1 MRKVIFRRLPLAL
14 TLAVA
19 VPLALSACSGGGSST
34 PPSHPSSTSTNTSAP
49 ASTPPAAPVAGQS
62 PTAAPPAGYQWVGSS
77 TLGVWVAVP
86 TSWVAI
92 DLSKISISAALKKF
106 SIKGV
111 PDTTM
116 KTDME
121 LLAKQHAL
129 FMADLQSALAS
140 PHKFAT
146 NANAYCTTTAIEPGP
161 GSVSVIS
168 SELRS
173 EYTSLHVRVVSV
185 TTLSSTSTND
195 EIRVQLAAPTTGGFT
210 ITEVQVADLTDS
222 GHICFLTLST
232 DQPATYLPTFE
243 KISST
248 LQAG

>member
-1 MRKVIFRRLPLAL
+1 MRKVISRRLPLAL

-19 VPLALSACSGGGSST
+19 VPLALSACTGTGPSA
-34 PPSHPSSTSTNTSAP
+34 PPSHPSSTSTSAPVSSAP
-49 ASTPPAAPVAGQS
+49 ATPTAGQS
-62 PTAAPPAGYQWVGSS
+62 PAAAPPAGYQWVGSS

-86 TSWVAI
+86 RSWVAI

-140 PHKFAT
+140 VHKFAT

-173 EYTSLHVRVVSV
+173 EYASLHVHVVSV

-195 EIRVQLAAPTTGGFT
+195 AIRVQLEAQTAGGFT
-210 ITEVQVADLTDS
+210 ITEVQVADLTDT

-232 DQPATYLPTFE
+232 DQPSTYLPTFD

-248 LQAG
+248 LQAS